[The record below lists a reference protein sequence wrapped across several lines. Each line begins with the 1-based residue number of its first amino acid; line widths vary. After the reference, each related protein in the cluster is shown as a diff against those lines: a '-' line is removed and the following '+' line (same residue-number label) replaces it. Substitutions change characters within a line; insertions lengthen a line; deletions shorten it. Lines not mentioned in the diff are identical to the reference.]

1 MPSRGAKPKA
11 LSTDTLTP
19 SERSKRMSL
28 VRSKDTKPE
37 LTVRRLIQSSGFCYR
52 LHGKGLPGKPD
63 LVFAGRHKVIFV
75 HGCFWHRHPKRSCP
89 LARLPKSRLDF
100 WQPKLEQNRV
110 RDKQKQAKL
119 RRLGWRVLVVWE
131 CELRDPDK
139 LKFRISDFLN
149 REAV

>member
-1 MPSRGAKPKA
+1 MKIETSSR
-11 LSTDTLTP
+11 DTLTP

-28 VRSKDTKPE
+28 VRSKNTKPE
-37 LTVRRLIQSSGFCYR
+37 LTVRRLLRGSGFCYR

-100 WQPKLEQNRV
+100 WRPKLEQNRV

-119 RRLGWRVLVVWE
+119 RRLGWRVLIVWE
-131 CELRDPDK
+131 CELSDRDK
-139 LKFRISDFLN
+139 LKSKIIDFLN
-149 REAV
+149 REAA